1 MGAPSGGQG
10 AGRYINASAPTFNFN
25 APQNT
30 NANLPAIPVA
40 QNNLNFAAPTG
51 NVRQYAPLTVPQQ
64 LKTETTREVLP
75 MNYVNLA
82 GRGASPSARIETQR
96 QVGGYDTLERQMG
109 QRYVS
114 RGRGHVQYLDINTP
128 NVDPRRYKVQDYQTG
143 WIGTKKTPNYE
154 LVNVG
159 DRSLNV
165 NKLKA
170 LQLKKGGK
178 VTTKNK
184 TKKVVK
190 CTRGDGCAKRG
201 KTKGRMV

>member
-75 MNYVNLA
+75 MNYVPSSS
-82 GRGASPSARIETQR
+82 GRGGPSLAQRTETAR
-96 QVGGYDTLERQMG
+96 VSGGYDTLVPQTEQYWANSR
-109 QRYVS
+109 S
-114 RGRGHVQYLDINTP
+114 RGGRGGGYAT
-128 NVDPRRYKVQDYQTG
+128 RQTG
-143 WIGTKKTPNYE
+143 WLGTKQTPVSMINDLMLASNAFTPAPIPTVLPTASAPADGLGRFLGE
-154 LVNVG
+154 QATGGNIATG
-159 DRSLNV
+159 RPT
-165 NKLKA
+165 
-170 LQLKKGGK
+170 GGK
-178 VTTKNK
+178 
-184 TKKVVK
+184 
-190 CTRGDGCAKRG
+190 
-201 KTKGRMV
+201 

>member
-75 MNYVNLA
+75 MNYVPSNRSRGGPSLA
-82 GRGASPSARIETQR
+82 QRTETAR
-96 QVGGYDTLERQMG
+96 VSGGYDTLVPQTERYWADS
-109 QRYVS
+109 RS
-114 RGRGHVQYLDINTP
+114 RGGRGGAYVT
-128 NVDPRRYKVQDYQTG
+128 RQTG
-143 WIGTKKTPNYE
+143 WLGTKQTPVSMINDLMLASNAFTPAPIPTVLPTASAPADGLGRFLGE
-154 LVNVG
+154 QATGGNIATG
-159 DRSLNV
+159 RPT
-165 NKLKA
+165 
-170 LQLKKGGK
+170 GGK
-178 VTTKNK
+178 
-184 TKKVVK
+184 
-190 CTRGDGCAKRG
+190 
-201 KTKGRMV
+201 

>member
-82 GRGASPSARIETQR
+82 GRGASPAARIEKQR
-96 QVGGYDTLERQMG
+96 QAGGYDTLERQMK
-109 QRYVS
+109 QRYARRS
-114 RGRGHVQYLDINTP
+114 RSGGAQYLDINTL
-128 NVDPRRYKVQDYQTG
+128 NVDPRRYMVQDYQTG
-143 WIGTKKTPNYE
+143 WVGSKQTPTSMINNLMLASNAFTPAPIPTVLPTASAPADGLGRFLGE
-154 LVNVG
+154 QATGGNIATG
-159 DRSLNV
+159 RPT
-165 NKLKA
+165 
-170 LQLKKGGK
+170 GGK
-178 VTTKNK
+178 
-184 TKKVVK
+184 
-190 CTRGDGCAKRG
+190 
-201 KTKGRMV
+201 